1 MLSTIHH
8 TKKYHMKNRNES
20 GFVILFAI
28 IISAIIMLIGA
39 GIFSIALK
47 ETILSSTVAES
58 SIGIFAADTGMECAL
73 YHEYIEKSRG
83 WNLDDDITFDCGLDI
98 GITEKPIFNSS
109 VVGEYQFKFAI
120 DGTPSCGEVIVLR
133 DRNRLG
139 ELRDTEHPEAGTLII
154 SRGFNVCLELSSG
167 DSVPDKS
174 NQFLIE
180 RRLEAW
186 YPNQAVLDAD
196 GDPVDIEGDDSTT
209 DINPNDE

>member
-1 MLSTIHH
+1 
-8 TKKYHMKNRNES
+8 MKNRNES

-109 VVGEYQFKFAI
+109 VVGEYQFKFDI

-186 YPNQAVLDAD
+186 YPNQAVLNAD